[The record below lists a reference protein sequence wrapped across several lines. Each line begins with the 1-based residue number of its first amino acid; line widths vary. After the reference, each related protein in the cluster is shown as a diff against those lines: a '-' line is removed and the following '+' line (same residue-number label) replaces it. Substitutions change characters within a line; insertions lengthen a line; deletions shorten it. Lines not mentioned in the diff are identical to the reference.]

1 MKLADYLFY
10 NRYVNNNEQHLD
22 FIDSFPFKIQKDDRD
37 FRSHKYDCAVHLFG
51 TAYHT
56 AY

>member
-10 NRYVNNNEQHLD
+10 NRYVNNNEQHID
-22 FIDSFPFKIQKDDRD
+22 FVDSFPFKIQKDDRD

-51 TAYHT
+51 TADRT

>member
-22 FIDSFPFKIQKDDRD
+22 FINSFPFKIQKDDRN
-37 FRSHKYDCAVHLFG
+37 FRSHKYDRAVHLLG
-51 TAYHT
+51 AANRAAY
-56 AY
+56 